1 MRQLTERLIAL
12 HPIDELIHVI
22 ARRELQ
28 LSDQLPIGRM
38 LNDDVDDLRSLIHDR
53 IKLLTH
59 LLRCVQDSDLS
70 FAAGIGARINAMSP
84 TMICRDTCN
93 FLANADA
100 ETGVSL
106 VRIASM
112 IAALRSICT
121 RLLLL
126 FHYNRKCR
134 CAHPFMHSVST
145 MLKAIHG
152 PKGSRVCRVTRFRIS
167 RMPAW
172 PPAAITPS

>member
-1 MRQLTERLIAL
+1 MEVHPVRQLTERLIAL

-70 FAAGIGARINAMSP
+70 FAAGIGALPHISP
-84 TMICRDTCN
+84 RRGDDLRAGC
-93 FLANADA
+93 ADQCDVPCLLY
-100 ETGVSL
+100 TSPFCFT
-106 VRIASM
+106 I
-112 IAALRSICT
+112 RSQQ
-121 RLLLL
+121 
-126 FHYNRKCR
+126 
-134 CAHPFMHSVST
+134 PV
-145 MLKAIHG
+145 
-152 PKGSRVCRVTRFRIS
+152 VTIGQ
-167 RMPAW
+167 
-172 PPAAITPS
+172 